1 MVRTG
6 PFALLAGL
14 GLSAAC
20 PADEAT
26 RNGQPGAATILEEI
40 VVTSRRRPEELASIP
55 VAVTAVGGDEL
66 LLRQVDSADRLSDF
80 VPNLVFDKAAPA
92 AGSAS
97 AGQIFIRGIG
107 QTDFTPVTDP
117 GVALYVDG
125 VYLARSPGNVLDLID
140 IERVEVLRGPQGTLF
155 GRNSIG
161 GAIKVHSVR
170 PDMNTASASMEGR
183 IGSDALSVLTLKG
196 NVPLSDTLALNMS
209 AFGQRRDGYVR
220 RTADGLDTGD
230 RNRWAVR
237 GSLRWEVTP
246 ELELLIAADYSSIDE
261 NGAPT
266 VSGGV
271 NDMMA
276 FGRFGNALLE
286 TCPGIAI
293 NPGFDGSAAGG
304 PPSFPPPGV
313 PAATPPG
320 CYGATTTAGP
330 YVSESSFPIYSRL
343 ETEGV
348 LLEADW
354 SAHADLLVES
364 TTGFRRMSMQSS
376 RDADNTP
383 ANIFATRDD
392 YEHEQLTQEFRVHYQ
407 RDRLQALGGVFFL
420 DESGF
425 NLVDVTVPTGAIL
438 SGGYYDN
445 QSLAA
450 FAHVSVELNERI
462 ELSAGARHT
471 RDDKT
476 YLPDQLSLGDAS
488 AGSAPGFFEPTW
500 PELAGVYLAPS
511 GPLPRGERL
520 LDFRSSDLKFDA
532 TDVTL
537 SLSADLA
544 PGLMVYGSFATG
556 YKSGGFDQRF
566 VGPTPDRLPT
576 SYAPETVESFEL
588 GAKFAADRLRLSA
601 AAFDADYDDLQIIVR
616 ESFNPLTVN
625 AGTARVRGAELE
637 MAWLPGRTLDVDLTL
652 AYLDAAYRRLSD
664 AAIATGVRLDNHFV
678 NAPRRSA
685 AFGFTKRLPEGR
697 AGALTLRADWI
708 WSDEQFHDAVN
719 SPAIRQGAYGVLNA
733 VLRFESVDRRWVA
746 TLSGRNLLDETYLIT
761 GNSAFDTAAAY
772 VEQVFDRGRDLQLAI
787 KYRLR

>member
-1 MVRTG
+1 MTRAG
-6 PFALLAGL
+6 PVAVLAGL
-14 GLSAAC
+14 CASAAC
-20 PADEAT
+20 LAQEAPP
-26 RNGQPGAATILEEI
+26 GDDPGAVAVLEEI
-40 VVTSRRRPEELASIP
+40 VVTSRRRPEELTRIP
-55 VAVTAVGGDEL
+55 VAVTALAGDEL
-66 LLRQVDSADRLSDF
+66 LLRQVDSADRLGDF

-92 AGSAS
+92 SGSAS
-97 AGQIFIRGIG
+97 AGQIFLRGIG

-170 PDMNTASASMEGR
+170 PDTDTAFGSVEAR
-183 IGSDALSVLTLKG
+183 IGSDALNVLALKG
-196 NVPLSDTLALNMS
+196 NVPLGDTLAFNVS
-209 AFGQRRDGYVR
+209 AFGQQRDGYVR

-230 RNRWAVR
+230 RDRWAIR
-237 GSLRWEVTP
+237 GSLRWTVTP
-246 ELELLIAADYSSIDE
+246 ALELLLAADYSSIDE

-271 NDMMA
+271 NDTMA

-313 PAATPPG
+313 PAPTPPG
-320 CYGATTTAGP
+320 CYGAATTAGA
-330 YVSESSFPIYSRL
+330 YVSEGSFPVYSQL

-354 SAHADLLVES
+354 SALPDLLVES
-364 TTGFRRMSMQSS
+364 TTGFRRMSMESS

-392 YEHEQLTQEFRVHYQ
+392 YEHEQFTQEFRVHY
-407 RDRLQALGGVFFL
+407 RRERLQTLGGLFFL

-438 SGGYYDN
+438 SGGFYDN
-445 QSLAA
+445 RSLAA
-450 FAHVSVELNERI
+450 FAHVSVELTERI

-471 RDDKT
+471 RDEKT
-476 YLPDQLSLGDAS
+476 YLPDQISLGDAS
-488 AGSAPGFFEPTW
+488 AGSAAGFFDPTW
-500 PELAGVYLAPS
+500 PALAGVYLAPS

-520 LDFRSSDLKFDA
+520 LDFRVSELDFDA
-532 TDVTL
+532 TDYTV
-537 SLSADLA
+537 SLSADLR

-576 SYAPETVESFEL
+576 SYAPETVDSFEL
-588 GAKFAADRLRLSA
+588 GVKFASSRLRVAA

-637 MAWLPGRTLDVDLTL
+637 LAWVPVRAFDVDMTL

-685 AFGFTKRLPEGR
+685 AFGFTQRLPESR

-719 SPAIRQGAYGVLNA
+719 STAIRQGAYSVLNT
-733 VLRFESVDRRWVA
+733 VLRFESADRRWTA
-746 TLSGRNLLDETYLIT
+746 ALSVRNLLDETFLIT

-772 VEQVFDRGRDLQLAI
+772 VEQVFDRGRDVQLSI
-787 KYRLR
+787 KYRL

>member
-1 MVRTG
+1 MVRRR
-6 PFALLAGL
+6 PAALLVGL
-14 GLSAAC
+14 CLSAAC
-20 PADEAT
+20 PADDT
-26 RNGQPGAATILEEI
+26 PPSDVPGATAMLEEI
-40 VVTSRRRPEELASIP
+40 VVTSRRRPEDLGRIP
-55 VAVTAVGGDEL
+55 VAVTALTGDEL
-66 LLRQVDSADRLSDF
+66 LLRQIDSADRLGDF

-97 AGQIFIRGIG
+97 AGQIFLRGIG

-170 PDMNTASASMEGR
+170 PDRSAASASVEAR
-183 IGSDALSVLTLKG
+183 IGSDALNVLALKG
-196 NVPLSDTLALNMS
+196 NVPLGDALAFNLS

-220 RTADGLDTGD
+220 RAADDLDTGD

-237 GSLRWEVTP
+237 GSLRWDVAPTLEV
-246 ELELLIAADYSSIDE
+246 LLAADYSSIDE

-276 FGRFGNALLE
+276 FGRFGNALLA
-286 TCPGIAI
+286 TCPGIVI
-293 NPGFDGSAAGG
+293 NPGFDGTPAGG

-313 PAATPPG
+313 PAPTPAG
-320 CYGATTTAGP
+320 CYGAGTTAGP
-330 YVSESSFPIYSRL
+330 YVSEGSVPVYSRL
-343 ETEGV
+343 ETEG
-348 LLEADW
+348 LLVEADW
-354 SAHADLLVES
+354 RVHPDVLVES
-364 TTGFRRMSMQSS
+364 TSGFRRMSMQSS

-392 YEHEQLTQEFRVHYQ
+392 YEHEQLTQEFRVHY
-407 RDRLQALGGVFFL
+407 RRERLQALGGLFFL

-445 QSLAA
+445 RSLAA
-450 FAHVSVELNERI
+450 FAHASVELGERL

-471 RDDKT
+471 IDEKS
-476 YLPDQLSLGDAS
+476 YLPDQISLGDAS
-488 AGSAPGFFEPTW
+488 AGGAPGLFEPTW

-520 LDFRSSDLKFDA
+520 LDFSVSELDFDA
-532 TDVTL
+532 TDVTVSL
-537 SLSADLA
+537 SLDVTA
-544 PGLMVYGSFATG
+544 GLMAYASYATG

-576 SYAPETVESFEL
+576 SYSPETVDSIEL
-588 GAKFAADRLRLSA
+588 GAKFSSGRIRLSA
-601 AAFDADYDDLQIIVR
+601 AVFDADYDDLQIIVR

-625 AGTARVRGAELE
+625 AGAARVRGAEFEL
-637 MAWLPGRTLDVDLTL
+637 AWVSGRAWEADLSL
-652 AYLDAAYRRLSD
+652 SYLDAAYENLSD
-664 AAIATGVRLDNHFV
+664 AAIATGVRLDNQFV

-685 AFGFTKRLPEGR
+685 AFGLAHRLPDNR
-697 AGALTLRADWI
+697 VGALTLRADWI

-719 SPAIRQGAYGVLNA
+719 SPSIRQGPQGLLNA
-733 VLRFESVDRRWVA
+733 VVRFESADQRWVA
-746 TLSGRNLLDETYLIT
+746 TLSGRNLLDEAFLIT

-772 VEQVFDRGRDLQLAI
+772 VEQVFDRGRDVQLSI
-787 KYRLR
+787 KYRL